1 MYDYNLK
8 DLESWDEK
16 ICDLGRKNGLDWYP
30 IAYETINYYEMIGA
44 MAYHGLPS
52 HYPHW
57 TYGKTFERTHTFY
70 NSGLEGLPY
79 ELIINSDPSIAY
91 LMLENPLY
99 LQILIM
105 AHCIGHSDFFK
116 NNRTFAETDAK
127 NATIRFR
134 NASKR
139 IRQYIEDPSIGIEEV
154 EKVLD
159 ACHAVQYQV
168 DRRGR
173 FRLSDAELKAK
184 YADKIKREKGEKWKN
199 FNLEKHPLEP
209 EYDILRF
216 ILENNKKLLPWQQD
230 IISIVNEESKYFWPQ
245 IRTKVM
251 NEGWASF
258 WHYRMC
264 HQLELPDELHLP
276 ILKTHNQVIRPLGL
290 KLNPYHLGF
299 EIFKDIEEKHG
310 IEECFLAREV
320 CNDENFIMQYLTRE
334 KAEELNLFTFSPKG
348 KKNPDWTIDDI
359 MEDDNSWESIRS
371 IVIKSVAGNMI
382 PVIYVDEVSEKNELI
397 LRQEHDGRDLELD
410 YADNCV
416 RLLKNIWNGDVKLFT
431 LIEEEDF
438 EVS

>member
-1 MYDYNLK
+1 MSDYTLK
-8 DLESWDEK
+8 DLEDWDEK
-16 ICDLGRKNGLDWYP
+16 ICELGRKNGLDWYP

-57 TYGKTFERTHTFY
+57 TYGKSFERTHTFY

-127 NATIRFR
+127 NAPIRFR

-159 ACHAVQYQV
+159 ACHALQYQV

-173 FRLSDAELKAK
+173 FRLSEKEL
-184 YADKIKREKGEKWKN
+184 REKYSENIKNDKDLAWKN
-199 FNLEKHPLEP
+199 FNIDKHPLEP

-216 ILENNKKLLPWQQD
+216 VLENNKKLLPWQQD
-230 IISIVNEESKYFWPQ
+230 VISIVNEESKYFWPQ

-359 MEDDNSWESIRS
+359 MEDQDSWEEIRRA
-371 IVIKSVAGNMI
+371 VIKSVAGNMI
-382 PVIYVDEVSEKNELI
+382 PVIYVEEVTEKNELI

-416 RLLKNIWNGDVKLFT
+416 RLLRNIWNGDVKLFAI
-431 LIEEEDF
+431 IEEEDF

>member
-173 FRLSDAELKAK
+173 FRLSDSELRVK
-184 YADKIKREKGEKWKN
+184 YADKIKKEKGEKWKN

-264 HQLELPDELHLP
+264 HQLDLPDELHLP
-276 ILKTHNQVIRPLGL
+276 ILKTHNQVIKPLGL

-359 MEDDNSWESIRS
+359 MEDEDSWESIRS

-382 PVIYVDEVSEKNELI
+382 PVIYIEEVTEKNELI

>member
-159 ACHAVQYQV
+159 SCHAVQYQV

-173 FRLSDAELKAK
+173 FRLSDSELRVK
-184 YADKIKREKGEKWKN
+184 YADKIKKEKGEKWKN

-264 HQLELPDELHLP
+264 HQLDLPDELHLP
-276 ILKTHNQVIRPLGL
+276 ILKTHNQVIKPLGL

-359 MEDDNSWESIRS
+359 MEDENSWESIRS

-382 PVIYVDEVSEKNELI
+382 PVIYIEEVTEKNELI

>member
-334 KAEELNLFTFSPKG
+334 KAEELNLFSFSPKG

-359 MEDDNSWESIRS
+359 MEDEDSWESIRT

-382 PVIYVDEVSEKNELI
+382 PVIYVEEVTEKNELI

>member
-1 MYDYNLK
+1 MSDYTLK
-8 DLESWDEK
+8 DLEDWDEK
-16 ICDLGRKNGLDWYP
+16 ICELGRKNGLDWYP

-57 TYGKTFERTHTFY
+57 TYGKSFERTHTFY

-127 NATIRFR
+127 NAPIRFR

-159 ACHAVQYQV
+159 ACHALQYQV

-173 FRLSDAELKAK
+173 FRLSEKEL
-184 YADKIKREKGEKWKN
+184 REKYSENIKNDKDAAWKN
-199 FNLEKHPLEP
+199 FNIDKHPLEP

-216 ILENNKKLLPWQQD
+216 VLENNNKLLPWQQD
-230 IISIVNEESKYFWPQ
+230 VISIVNEESKYFWPQ

-320 CNDENFIMQYLTRE
+320 CNDENFIMQYLTKE

-348 KKNPDWTIDDI
+348 RKNPDWTIDDI
-359 MEDDNSWESIRS
+359 MEDQDSWEEIRRA
-371 IVIKSVAGNMI
+371 VIKSVAGNMI
-382 PVIYVDEVSEKNELI
+382 PVIYVEEVTEKNELI

-416 RLLKNIWNGDVKLFT
+416 RLLRNIWNGDVKLFAI
-431 LIEEEDF
+431 IEEEDF

>member
-1 MYDYNLK
+1 MSDYTLK
-8 DLESWDEK
+8 DLEDWDEK
-16 ICDLGRKNGLDWYP
+16 ICELGRKNGLDWYP

-57 TYGKTFERTHTFY
+57 TYGKSFERTHTFY

-127 NATIRFR
+127 NAPIRFR

-159 ACHAVQYQV
+159 ACHALQYQV

-173 FRLSDAELKAK
+173 FRLSEKEL
-184 YADKIKREKGEKWKN
+184 REKYSENIKNDKDAAWKN
-199 FNLEKHPLEP
+199 FNIDKHPLEP

-216 ILENNKKLLPWQQD
+216 VLENNNKLLPWQQD
-230 IISIVNEESKYFWPQ
+230 VISIVNEESKYFWPQ

-348 KKNPDWTIDDI
+348 RKNPDWTIDDI
-359 MEDDNSWESIRS
+359 MEDQDSWEEIRRA
-371 IVIKSVAGNMI
+371 VIKSVAGNMI
-382 PVIYVDEVSEKNELI
+382 PVIYVEEVTEKNELI

-416 RLLKNIWNGDVKLFT
+416 RLLRNIWNGDVKLFAI
-431 LIEEEDF
+431 IEEEDF